1 MHIYTYINFK
11 FYESFYIDRNKIRIM
26 DKFSKLWQTW
36 SITYHSWLTFF
47 LLLGAIILWMVPN
60 QRQSMLRLS
69 PFLTA
74 YAIFLLVTQYLFDLD
89 FTNEELIK
97 THINITDAEGEQI
110 GFSKSDF
117 PVKELGIKVRVDLS
131 SNIFQQ

>member
-1 MHIYTYINFK
+1 
-11 FYESFYIDRNKIRIM
+11 
-26 DKFSKLWQTW
+26 
-36 SITYHSWLTFF
+36 
-47 LLLGAIILWMVPN
+47 MVPN

-97 THINITDAEGEQI
+97 TRINITEGEQI

-117 PVKELGIKVRVDLS
+117 PVKELGIKVRTDLLMTRCIS
-131 SNIFQQ
+131 ASVLIIWDIVFL

>member
-1 MHIYTYINFK
+1 MTNLSK
-11 FYESFYIDRNKIRIM
+11 F
-26 DKFSKLWQTW
+26 WQTW

-97 THINITDAEGEQI
+97 TRINITEGEQI

-117 PVKELGIKVRVDLS
+117 PVKELGIKVRTDLLMTRCIS
-131 SNIFQQ
+131 ASVLIIWDIVFL